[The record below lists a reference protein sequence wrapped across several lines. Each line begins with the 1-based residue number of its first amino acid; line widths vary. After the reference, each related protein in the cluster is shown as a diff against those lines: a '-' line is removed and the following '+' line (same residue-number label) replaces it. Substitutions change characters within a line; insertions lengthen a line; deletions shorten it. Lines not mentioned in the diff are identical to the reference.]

1 MTLDSAIVCGR
12 AQAGNEQKIKAI
24 YVTKPTCHV
33 TVKKVVSMSITKKRV
48 LENVNLVVYLPLS
61 HAPNK
66 KIMSQGILITASKVA
81 TPFKSELLSA
91 LASPRFSSRPPHLVG
106 ILATKKEDA
115 RTYAE
120 FTKKACETLG
130 ITYELRLVG
139 EAREGMDGEGVGIE
153 VEEAILEV
161 CRTRFFLLL
170 LCCCGETRWRADLE
184 TKTKRPTKIL
194 MWTA

>member
-1 MTLDSAIVCGR
+1 
-12 AQAGNEQKIKAI
+12 
-24 YVTKPTCHV
+24 
-33 TVKKVVSMSITKKRV
+33 
-48 LENVNLVVYLPLS
+48 
-61 HAPNK
+61 
-66 KIMSQGILITASKVA
+66 MSQGILITASKVA

-161 CRTRFFLLL
+161 CRTLFFFFVAR
-170 LCCCGETRWRADLE
+170 GETRWRADLE
-184 TKTKRPTKIL
+184 TKTKRPTKTL